1 MSHPISRVRR
11 RWRLAPILILAP
23 SALGCR
29 AASTGEPAAARTVS
43 VVPMTA
49 DDILARCCETSEQAG
64 SLTAAGRL
72 HDARRP
78 DAMDVPI
85 RVDLTRDGRCRVQIG
100 MDLVIVDGEKWWSH
114 RPGSK
119 RFRSHRCF
127 SKTPVETAAALISDG
142 ALSLLPAL
150 FLRGADTFE
159 RDDHGAFVGWALEG
173 VAWSGGRPC
182 YLLER
187 RERRRQPAGVYRLY
201 VDQESWL
208 IRRWTLAAAQP
219 DDSERELL
227 DVTLTDLAVGEQ
239 APSDAFTL
247 TPPRPLEAPEEVR
260 SAAAY

>member
-1 MSHPISRVRR
+1 MSNPISRVRR
-11 RWRLAPILILAP
+11 LRRLAPVLTLAA

-29 AASTGEPAAARTVS
+29 APSTGEPAAVGTVS

-49 DDILARCCETSEQAG
+49 DDILARCCETSEQAETF
-64 SLTAAGRL
+64 TAQGRL
-72 HDARRP
+72 SDSRRP
-78 DAMDVPI
+78 EARDIPI
-85 RVDLTRDGRCRVQIG
+85 RVNLTRDGRCRVQVG

-127 SKTPVETAAALISDG
+127 SKTPVETAAALVSDG

-150 FLRGADTFE
+150 FLRGAEAFQ
-159 RDDHGAFVGWALEG
+159 RDDHGAFVGWALDG
-173 VAWSGGRPC
+173 VAWSGERPC

-187 RERRRQPAGVYRLY
+187 RERRSPAGVFRLY

-208 IRRWTLAAAQP
+208 IRRWTFASVQP
-219 DDSERELL
+219 DGGERERL
-227 DVTLTDLAVGEQ
+227 DVTLSELAVGDSV
-239 APSDAFTL
+239 PPDAFTL
-247 TPPRPLEAPEEVR
+247 TPPRPLEAAEEVQ